1 MNNCSFLGV
10 VVGDIHLSQENGVSV
25 VNFELEIEEFRRS
38 SGGDKKRVVTYV
50 ELEAWDSAA
59 LAIQRYAERGALMAI
74 ESVAR
79 NDDARQMEGCG
90 EEPLTTYFR
99 VTSFKILTSKERG

>member
-1 MNNCSFLGV
+1 MNNCSFLGLV
-10 VVGDIHLSQENGVSV
+10 SNEIDLHEENGVPV

-38 SGGDKKRVVTYV
+38 SGGEKKRNVTYV

-59 LAIQRYAERGALMAI
+59 LAIQKYAKTGTLMAV

-79 NDDARQMEGCG
+79 NDQVQLEGNG
-90 EEPLTTYFR
+90 EESPMTYFR
-99 VTSFKILTSKERG
+99 ITSFKIIH

>member
-10 VVGDIHLSQENGVSV
+10 VSNCFFSEENGVAV
-25 VNFELEIEEFRRS
+25 VKFELEIEEFRRS
-38 SGGDKKRVVTYV
+38 SSGEKKRNLTYV

-59 LAIQRYAERGALMAI
+59 IAINKYAQEGSLMAV

-79 NDDARQMEGCG
+79 NDDSLQLDGCG
-90 EEPLTTYFR
+90 EEPLITYFR
-99 VTSFKILTSKERG
+99 VTSFKIIH

>member
-10 VVGDIHLSQENGVSV
+10 ITHIFFEDRGVPVVK
-25 VNFELEIEEFRRS
+25 FELEIEEFRRS
-38 SGGDKKRVVTYV
+38 SSGKKERNLTYV

-59 LAIQRYAERGALMAI
+59 LAINKYAEEGTMMAV

-79 NDDARQMEGCG
+79 NCNSLQEGGCG
-90 EEPLTTYFR
+90 EEPLMTYFR
-99 VTSFKILTSKERG
+99 VTSFKIIH

>member
-10 VVGDIHLSQENGVSV
+10 VTNSFFQEDNGVPV
-25 VNFELEIEEFRRS
+25 VKFELEIEEFRRS
-38 SGGDKKRVVTYV
+38 SSGEKKRNLTYV

-59 LAIQRYAERGALMAI
+59 LAINKYAKEGTMMAV

-79 NDDARQMEGCG
+79 NDSFLQEEGCG
-90 EEPLTTYFR
+90 EEPLITYFR
-99 VTSFKILTSKERG
+99 VTSFKIIH